1 MVFAMNLVMTI
12 GHTLRTNSPCTGYS
26 VSSFFLLPTFTPTP
40 ILVRVY
46 MHTHVCT
53 PSLSFFMVLFFYV
66 HANMY
71 HITMSHSLGG
81 LSTSHTTHAFAC
93 THTPSLCIP
102 LKLTFVYL
110 HATCMCHV
118 AIILPLLVVYPP
130 LPENKKYL
138 IAAIVVHFK

>member
-1 MVFAMNLVMTI
+1 MNLVMTI
-12 GHTLRTNSPCTGYS
+12 GHTLRTNSPCTGHS

-53 PSLSFFMVLFFYV
+53 PSLSFSWYCFSTYMPTCTILLCL
-66 HANMY
+66 
-71 HITMSHSLGG
+71 TLGG
-81 LSTSHTTHAFAC
+81 LSTSHTTHAHSRVH
-93 THTPSLCIP
+93 THLHSVFP
-102 LKLTFVYL
+102 LTFVYL

-118 AIILPLLVVYPP
+118 AIISPLLVVYPP

-138 IAAIVVHFK
+138 TAAIAVHFK